1 MCLGKR
7 LLQRTNSQVS
17 MHSALQVLCSLTNPN
32 RVTKAFHFLRNQND
46 EVSDTGLC
54 WPVVKR
60 S

>member
-1 MCLGKR
+1 
-7 LLQRTNSQVS
+7 
-17 MHSALQVLCSLTNPN
+17 MHGALEVLFSLKNLN
-32 RVTKAFHFLRNQND
+32 IITKAFHFLPDQND

>member
-17 MHSALQVLCSLTNPN
+17 MHGALQVLFSLTNPN
-32 RVTKAFHFLRNQND
+32 VVTKAFHFLPNQND
-46 EVSDTGLC
+46 KVSDTGLC
-54 WPVVKR
+54 WPVVKG